1 MVVTGLKSSL
11 FSLATPRIPPLALEK
26 RSLFL
31 IHPSTVFNVTTRYRG
46 NGKECLPLIH
56 TKVPYKPC
64 VCTGPRTWDQEGKG
78 LPCLVLTLSSKDDAG
93 PKVIEALMLILN
105 I

>member
-1 MVVTGLKSSL
+1 MVVTVLKSSL
-11 FSLATPRIPPLALEK
+11 FSLAKPCGPPPVLEK

-31 IHPSTVFNVTTRYRG
+31 IHPSTILNIITWDG
-46 NGKECLPLIH
+46 GKGEKCLPLIC

-64 VCTGPRTWDQEGKG
+64 VCTGLRMW
-78 LPCLVLTLSSKDDAG
+78 LVLPLSSKDDVG
-93 PKVIEALMLILN
+93 PKAIEALILILN

>member
-1 MVVTGLKSSL
+1 MVVTGLKASL
-11 FSLATPRIPPLALEK
+11 FSLAKPCIPPLVLEK

-31 IHPSTVFNVTTRYRG
+31 IHPSTIFNVITWDG
-46 NGKECLPLIH
+46 GKGEKWLPLIC

-78 LPCLVLTLSSKDDAG
+78 LPWLVLTLSSKDDVG
-93 PKVIEALMLILN
+93 PKATEALILILN